1 MRETGS
7 PARATKAGRH
17 AEQSATPP
25 GPVHPH
31 SLPRPPVSS
40 SNPESPDSLPS
51 PRGETE
57 GPPIPP
63 PRAVPGSLDRAVEMV
78 HFLRRHCPWDAR
90 QTPESLIPHL
100 VEETHEVVDAI
111 QGNAPGE
118 LEAELGDLL
127 LNLAFQVAIGEESGH
142 FDRESVTARLE
153 EKMRRRHPHLFG
165 LGEPASWESLKAR
178 ERAGEGPGLPA
189 GEAGIL
195 SGLASGLDPLMKAHR
210 IQEKV
215 SGVGFDWD
223 SALGAWAKVAEEV
236 EEVREVLDGSDPEH
250 LEEELGDL
258 LFAVVNLTRLAGAH
272 PTTALERANRKFRR
286 RFEAL
291 EELARIR
298 GIVLHEAGLEALDL
312 IWEEVKTRE
321 RSGS

>member
-1 MRETGS
+1 
-7 PARATKAGRH
+7 
-17 AEQSATPP
+17 
-25 GPVHPH
+25 
-31 SLPRPPVSS
+31 
-40 SNPESPDSLPS
+40 
-51 PRGETE
+51 
-57 GPPIPP
+57 
-63 PRAVPGSLDRAVEMV
+63 MV

-90 QTPESLIPHL
+90 QTPTTLIPHL

-111 QGNAPGE
+111 QEGDPRE
-118 LEAELGDLL
+118 LEGELGDLL
-127 LNLAFQVAIGEESGH
+127 LNLAFQVAIGEEAGV

-165 LGEPASWESLKAR
+165 LGEKASWEALKAR
-178 ERAGEGPGLPA
+178 ERAEAGREGETSPPG
-189 GEAGIL
+189 GIL
-195 SGLASGLDPLMKAHR
+195 SGLASGLDPLMRAHR

-223 SALGAWAKVAEEV
+223 SAHGAWEKVAEEV
-236 EEVREVLDGSDPEH
+236 DEVREALNAPDPDH

-291 EELARIR
+291 EEVARAR
-298 GIVLHEAGLEALDL
+298 GIVLHEAGLEALDR
-312 IWEEVKTRE
+312 IWDEVKARE
-321 RSGS
+321 RSGE